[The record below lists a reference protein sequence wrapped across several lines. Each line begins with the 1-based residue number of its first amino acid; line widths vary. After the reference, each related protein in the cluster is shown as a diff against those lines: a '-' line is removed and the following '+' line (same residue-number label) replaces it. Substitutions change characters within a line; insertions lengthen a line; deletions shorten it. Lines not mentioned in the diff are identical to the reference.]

1 MEGRPTPRRAVAVV
15 DEYEQLRQA
24 REEKERYIG
33 ILEQK
38 VRARSRSSERRTERS
53 LSRVRSELVQTENLI
68 GEIVEMKVEY
78 EQTED
83 AISQTANERLEVIK
97 EQERIRKEQM
107 NGRGFGRQPR
117 HRIGDGVP
125 MQPRV

>member
-15 DEYEQLRQA
+15 DEYEKLRQA

-68 GEIVEMKVEY
+68 GEIVEM
-78 EQTED
+78 
-83 AISQTANERLEVIK
+83 
-97 EQERIRKEQM
+97 
-107 NGRGFGRQPR
+107 
-117 HRIGDGVP
+117 
-125 MQPRV
+125 